1 MAGTF
6 VIEKR
11 DNGEFQFNLQAENG
25 QVILTSEGY
34 SAKQACLDGVESVRT
49 NSQDDARYARNT
61 AQRRQAVL
69 QPDGHERPGD
79 RREPDVRRRSRP
91 RQRDQLGQAERARR
105 GRGRPHAPEPCP
117 DATGRMRSGPY
128 TAAPSF
134 GPTLRARCR
143 VL

>member
-61 AQRRQAVL
+61 AS
-69 QPDGHERPGD
+69 D
-79 RREPDVRRRSRP
+79 
-91 RQRDQLGQAERARR
+91 
-105 GRGRPHAPEPCP
+105 GRPYFNLTATNGQVIGASQMYADEAGRDAGISSVKQNAPGAGV
-117 DATGRMRSGPY
+117 DDRS
-128 TAAPSF
+128 A
-134 GPTLRARCR
+134 
-143 VL
+143 